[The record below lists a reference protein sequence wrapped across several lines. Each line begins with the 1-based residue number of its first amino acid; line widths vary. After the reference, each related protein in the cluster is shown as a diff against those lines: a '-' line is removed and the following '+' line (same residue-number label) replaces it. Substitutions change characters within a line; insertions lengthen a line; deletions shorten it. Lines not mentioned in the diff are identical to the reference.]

1 MYQENSIAYLD
12 LDQTKQALYLL
23 NNKDMTDE
31 AVTTA
36 VYQIFRPGNAV
47 DLHMKPY
54 KAMNYSA
61 TGTFASRGEYGP
73 ENGIIF
79 HVRGIHQNFYFTRR
93 DFKYLLE
100 YHKKFLVLSQ
110 LDRGVVLDSP
120 RFESFQ
126 YSLF

>member
-36 VYQIFRPGNAV
+36 VYQIFRPGNAA
-47 DLHMKPY
+47 DLYMRPY
-54 KAMNYSA
+54 KAMSYSA
-61 TGTFASRGEYGP
+61 LGTFARLGTDGL

-93 DFKYLLE
+93 DLKYLLE

-110 LDRGVVLDSP
+110 LDRSVVLDSP